1 MTTSLFIRPL
11 VLDKP
16 HVTAI
21 GAVSKKIMKPLKVHV
36 NKCARAFR
44 LRAAFGIGLLAATV
58 PVGTAL
64 TQEALGIAAVVND
77 EVVSAYD
84 LEQRVALIVSSTGVD
99 GSGEAGKRLREQ
111 VLRTL
116 IDEKLQMQE
125 AKRLEVVADPKEVDE
140 TLNGIAEQNNM
151 TPDQLRETL
160 ERSGVSIDSLLTQIQ
175 AEIAW
180 SDLVRKKFMSRISP
194 GDEQV
199 DEVLARMEANAG
211 RPEFLVAEIFLS
223 VESPDDDEEVRRS
236 ALRLVEQL
244 QQGATFSA
252 VARQFSQAATAAT
265 GGDLGWV
272 GEGQLSSELDKA
284 LNDIRP
290 GDISAPLRAGGG
302 YYILLVRDKRSAAG
316 GGLSGV
322 EVDVRQVMFPY
333 IDEQQPNK
341 RITIPNPTPA
351 VPMAA
356 STIAR
361 SNSAI
366 PSGLNCEGFQKLI
379 ESLGKSVL
387 GDGGKMMLADVP
399 HLFRETTEKIATN
412 VVSEPI
418 LSPQGVHRVMVCNRK
433 DFTSKLP
440 PRDVVEARLNQEAL
454 ALRARRYLRDLR
466 RDAVVEFR

>member
-1 MTTSLFIRPL
+1 MKVRTIRL
-11 VLDKP
+11 VM
-16 HVTAI
+16 AI
-21 GAVSKKIMKPLKVHV
+21 S
-36 NKCARAFR
+36 
-44 LRAAFGIGLLAATV
+44 IGLAATG
-58 PVGTAL
+58 PVNSAL
-64 TQEALGIAAVVND
+64 TQEAQGIAAVVND
-77 EVVSAYD
+77 EVISAYD

-99 GSGEAGKRLREQ
+99 GTGEAGKRLREQ

-125 AKRLEVVADPKEVDE
+125 AKRLEIVADPKEVEE

-151 TPDQLRETL
+151 NTEQLRETL
-160 ERSGVSIDSLLTQIQ
+160 AKGGVSIEALIMQIQ

-180 SDLVRKKFMSRISP
+180 ADLVRKKFMARVAP

-199 DEVLARMEANAG
+199 DEVLARMQANAG
-211 RPEFLVAEIFLS
+211 RPEYLVAEIFLG
-223 VESPDDDEEVRRS
+223 VESPDDDEEVRRG

-244 QQGATFSA
+244 QQGAPFNA

-272 GEGQLSSELDKA
+272 SEGQLSAELDKA
-284 LNDIRP
+284 LATAKP
-290 GDISAPLRAGGG
+290 GQTTEPLRAGGG
-302 YYILLVRDKRSAAG
+302 YYILLLRDKRSASA

-333 IDEQQPNK
+333 MDEAQSGK
-341 RITIPNPTPA
+341 RMTVNNPSSAHPA
-351 VPMAA
+351 AA
-356 STIAR
+356 RAIAR
-361 SNSAI
+361 SQASL
-366 PSGLNCEGFQKLI
+366 PPGVNCENFKKTVD
-379 ESLGKSVL
+379 ELGSSAL

-399 HLFRETTEKIATN
+399 HLFRDTAEKIGIGIL
-412 VVSEPI
+412 SEPL
-418 LSPQGVHRVMVCNRK
+418 LSPQGVHRLMVCQREE
-433 DFTSKLP
+433 FQSKLP

>member
-1 MTTSLFIRPL
+1 MMAEYLRDRFWAPALRLAIAVGMG
-11 VLDKP
+11 VLASGP
-16 HVTAI
+16 
-21 GAVSKKIMKPLKVHV
+21 VSS
-36 NKCARAFR
+36 
-44 LRAAFGIGLLAATV
+44 
-58 PVGTAL
+58 AL
-64 TQEALGIAAVVND
+64 TQEAQGIAAVVND
-77 EVVSAYD
+77 EVVSGYD

-99 GSGEAGKRLREQ
+99 GTGEAGKRLREQ

-140 TLNGIAEQNNM
+140 TLTSIAEQNNM

-160 ERSGVSIDSLLTQIQ
+160 ERSGVSIESLLTQIK

-180 SDLVRKKFMSRISP
+180 ADLVRKKFLSRISP

-199 DEVLARMEANAG
+199 DEVLARMEANVG
-211 RPEFLVAEIFLS
+211 RPEYLIAEIFLS

-236 ALRLVEQL
+236 ALRLADQL
-244 QQGATFSA
+244 QQGAPFNA

-272 GEGQLSSELDKA
+272 AEGQLSKELDKA
-284 LNDIRP
+284 LADITP
-290 GDISAPLRAGGG
+290 GDVSAPLRAGGG
-302 YYILLVRDKRSAAG
+302 YYILLLRDKRSATA
-316 GGLSGV
+316 GGLSGI

-333 IDEQQPNK
+333 IDEEQPDK
-341 RITIPNPTPA
+341 RITIPNPSASHPI
-351 VPMAA
+351 AA
-356 STIAR
+356 KTIAK
-361 SNSAI
+361 AQAALQ
-366 PSGLNCEGFQKLI
+366 SGVNCDTFEKIIG
-379 ESLGKSVL
+379 ELGKSVL

-399 HLFRETTEKIATN
+399 HLFREVTQTIEIGTISQP
-412 VVSEPI
+412 V
-418 LSPQGVHRVMVCNRK
+418 LSPQGVHKVMVCDRK
-433 DFTSKLP
+433 AFQSKLP

>member
-1 MTTSLFIRPL
+1 MRFW
-11 VLDKP
+11 
-16 HVTAI
+16 
-21 GAVSKKIMKPLKVHV
+21 
-36 NKCARAFR
+36 
-44 LRAAFGIGLLAATV
+44 LAAGV
-58 PVGTAL
+58 CLLVAWPANAAL
-64 TQEALGIAAVVND
+64 TEEVQRIAAVVND
-77 EVVSAYD
+77 EVISVYD

-125 AKRLEVVADPKEVDE
+125 ARRLEVVADPKEVDE
-140 TLNGIAEQNNM
+140 TLNGIAEQNRM
-151 TPDQLRETL
+151 TTDQLRETL
-160 ERSGVSIDSLLTQIQ
+160 TQSGVGIESLLSQIQ
-175 AEIAW
+175 AEISWA
-180 SDLVRKKFMSRISP
+180 DLVRKKFMSRIAP

-211 RPEFLVAEIFLS
+211 RPEYLVAEIFLG
-223 VESPDDDEEVRRS
+223 VESPDDDEEVGRS

-272 GEGQLSSELDKA
+272 AEGQLSTELDKA
-284 LNDIRP
+284 LATLTP
-290 GDISAPLRAGGG
+290 GEVSAPLRAAGG
-302 YYILLVRDKRSAAG
+302 YYILLLRDKRSAAG

-333 IDEQQPNK
+333 AGAQQEGKPQPVKDPSLANPVVAAAMGRAQGLLANGVDCKNFEQVMQ
-341 RITIPNPTPA
+341 
-351 VPMAA
+351 
-356 STIAR
+356 
-361 SNSAI
+361 
-366 PSGLNCEGFQKLI
+366 
-379 ESLGKSVL
+379 SLGKSAL
-387 GDGGKMMLADVP
+387 ADGGKMMLADVP
-399 HLFRETTEKIATN
+399 HLFREATGKQQIG
-412 VVSEPI
+412 VPGQPI
-418 LSPQGVHRVMVCNRK
+418 VSPQGVHVVLVCDRK
-433 DFTSKLP
+433 EFQSKLP

>member
-1 MTTSLFIRPL
+1 MQRLAL
-11 VLDKP
+11 AAGLGL
-16 HVTAI
+16 ALGLA
-21 GAVSKKIMKPLKVHV
+21 GAVDP
-36 NKCARAFR
+36 ARA
-44 LRAAFGIGLLAATV
+44 
-58 PVGTAL
+58 
-64 TQEALGIAAVVND
+64 QEAVGIAAVVND

-151 TPDQLRETL
+151 TKEQLQETL

-180 SDLVRKKFMSRISP
+180 SDLVRKKFLSRIAP

-199 DEVLARMEANAG
+199 DAVLARMEANAG

-236 ALRLVEQL
+236 AIRLVEQL

-272 GEGQLSSELDKA
+272 SEGQLSAELDRA
-284 LNDIRP
+284 LAEIRP
-290 GDISAPLRAGGG
+290 GDVSQPLRAGGG
-302 YYILLVRDKRSAAG
+302 YYILLLRDKRAAAG
-316 GGLSGV
+316 SGLSGV

-333 IDEQQPNK
+333 IDPQQPDK
-341 RITIPNPTPA
+341 RITLTNPSPSNA
-351 VPMAA
+351 MAA
-356 STIAR
+356 ATIAR
-361 SNSAI
+361 SQSAMHA
-366 PSGLNCEGFQKLI
+366 GVNCDNFKQTI
-379 ESLGKSVL
+379 DALGKSVL

-399 HLFRETTEKIATN
+399 HLFRETTGNIAIG
-412 VVSEPI
+412 VLSEPL
-418 LSPQGVHRVMVCNRK
+418 LSPQGVHRVMVCDRK
-433 DFTSKLP
+433 DFQSKLP

>member
-1 MTTSLFIRPL
+1 MALGL
-11 VLDKP
+11 
-16 HVTAI
+16 
-21 GAVSKKIMKPLKVHV
+21 
-36 NKCARAFR
+36 
-44 LRAAFGIGLLAATV
+44 GLLAMGPLASA
-58 PVGTAL
+58 PA
-64 TQEALGIAAVVND
+64 QEAIGIAAVVND

-99 GSGEAGKRLREQ
+99 GSGDAGKRLREQ

-140 TLNGIAEQNNM
+140 TLSSIAEQNSM
-151 TPDQLRETL
+151 TSDQLTETL
-160 ERSGVSIDSLLTQIQ
+160 ERSGVNIDSLLNQIK

-180 SDLVRKKFMSRISP
+180 SDLVRKKFLSRINP

-211 RPEFLVAEIFLS
+211 RPEYLVGEIFLS

-244 QQGATFSA
+244 QQGASFSA

-272 GEGQLSSELDKA
+272 SEGQLSSELDKT
-284 LNDIRP
+284 LSDIKP
-290 GDISAPLRAGGG
+290 GDVSSPLRAGGG
-302 YYILLVRDKRSAAG
+302 YYILMLRDKRSAVG

-333 IDEQQPNK
+333 IDEQQPGK
-341 RITIPNPTPA
+341 RITIPGPNAGMPIAAAA
-351 VPMAA
+351 V
-356 STIAR
+356 AR
-361 SNSAI
+361 SLSALQ
-366 PSGLNCEGFQKLI
+366 SGLTCENFKQTI
-379 ESLGKSVL
+379 DALGKGIL

-399 HLFRETTEKIATN
+399 HMFRDSAEKIALN
-412 VVSEPI
+412 VLSEPI
-418 LSPQGVHRVMVCNRK
+418 LSTQGVHRVMVCSRK
-433 DFTSKLP
+433 DFQSKLP

>member
-1 MTTSLFIRPL
+1 MQRLAL
-11 VLDKP
+11 AVGLGL
-16 HVTAI
+16 ALGLA
-21 GAVSKKIMKPLKVHV
+21 GAVGP
-36 NKCARAFR
+36 ARA
-44 LRAAFGIGLLAATV
+44 
-58 PVGTAL
+58 
-64 TQEALGIAAVVND
+64 QEAVGIAAVVND

-151 TPDQLRETL
+151 TKEQLQETL

-180 SDLVRKKFMSRISP
+180 SDLVRKKFLSRIAP

-199 DEVLARMEANAG
+199 DAVLARMEANAG

-236 ALRLVEQL
+236 AIRLVEQL

-272 GEGQLSSELDKA
+272 SEGQLSAELDRA
-284 LNDIRP
+284 LAEIRP
-290 GDISAPLRAGGG
+290 GDVSQPLRAGGG
-302 YYILLVRDKRSAAG
+302 YYILLLRDKRAAAG
-316 GGLSGV
+316 SGLSGV

-333 IDEQQPNK
+333 IDPQQPDK
-341 RITIPNPTPA
+341 RITLTNPSPSNA
-351 VPMAA
+351 MAA
-356 STIAR
+356 ATIAR
-361 SNSAI
+361 SQSAMHA
-366 PSGLNCEGFQKLI
+366 GVNCDNFKQTI
-379 ESLGKSVL
+379 DALGKSVL

-399 HLFRETTEKIATN
+399 HLFRETTGNIAIG
-412 VVSEPI
+412 VLSEPL
-418 LSPQGVHRVMVCNRK
+418 LSPQGVHRVMVCDRK
-433 DFTSKLP
+433 DFQSKLP

>member
-1 MTTSLFIRPL
+1 MWGRGIRL
-11 VLDKP
+11 
-16 HVTAI
+16 
-21 GAVSKKIMKPLKVHV
+21 
-36 NKCARAFR
+36 AF
-44 LRAAFGIGLLAATV
+44 AFSIGLLATG
-58 PVGTAL
+58 PVNSAL

-125 AKRLEVVADPKEVDE
+125 AKRLEIVADPKEVDE
-140 TLNGIAEQNNM
+140 TLGGIAEQNRM
-151 TPDQLRETL
+151 TTDQLRETL
-160 ERSGVSIDSLLTQIQ
+160 ERSGVSIDSLLTQIK

-180 SDLVRKKFMSRISP
+180 SDLVRKKFLSRISP

-211 RPEFLVAEIFLS
+211 RPEFLVAEIFLG

-236 ALRLVEQL
+236 AMRLVEQL
-244 QQGATFSA
+244 QQGAAFNA

-272 GEGQLSSELDKA
+272 AEGQLATELDKVLA
-284 LNDIRP
+284 TTSP
-290 GDISAPLRAGGG
+290 GDVTAPLRAGGG
-302 YYILLVRDKRSAAG
+302 YYILLLRDKRSAAG
-316 GGLSGV
+316 GGLSGI

-333 IDEQQPNK
+333 IDEAQPDK
-341 RITIPNPTPA
+341 RITIPNPTASHPKA
-351 VPMAA
+351 VAA
-356 STIAR
+356 IAR
-361 SNSAI
+361 SNSALQ
-366 PSGLNCEGFQKLI
+366 SGVDCKNFQQTI
-379 ESLGKSVL
+379 AALGKSAL

-399 HLFRETTEKIATN
+399 HLFRETTEKIDIG
-412 VVSEPI
+412 VISQPL
-418 LSPQGVHRVMVCNRK
+418 LSPQGVHRVMVCDREEYK
-433 DFTSKLP
+433 SKLP

>member
-1 MTTSLFIRPL
+1 MVTPIKSDHMWSRGIRL
-11 VLDKP
+11 AF
-16 HVTAI
+16 AI
-21 GAVSKKIMKPLKVHV
+21 S
-36 NKCARAFR
+36 
-44 LRAAFGIGLLAATV
+44 IGLLATW
-58 PVGTAL
+58 PVNSAL

-125 AKRLEVVADPKEVDE
+125 AKRLEIVADPKEVDE
-140 TLNGIAEQNNM
+140 TLSGIAEQNRM
-151 TPDQLRETL
+151 TTDQLRETL
-160 ERSGVSIDSLLTQIQ
+160 ERSGVSIDSLLTQIR

-180 SDLVRKKFMSRISP
+180 SDLVRKKFLSRISP

-236 ALRLVEQL
+236 AMRLVEQL
-244 QQGATFSA
+244 QQGAAFNA

-272 GEGQLSSELDKA
+272 AEGQLATELDKVLA
-284 LNDIRP
+284 STAP
-290 GDISAPLRAGGG
+290 GEISPPIRAGGG
-302 YYILLVRDKRSAAG
+302 YYILLLRDKRSASG

-333 IDEQQPNK
+333 IDEAQPDK
-341 RITIPNPTPA
+341 RITIPNPTA
-351 VPMAA
+351 SHPMAA
-356 STIAR
+356 AAIAR
-361 SNSAI
+361 SNSTLQ
-366 PSGLNCEGFQKLI
+366 SGVDCKNFQQTI
-379 ESLGKSVL
+379 ATLGKSVL

-399 HLFRETTEKIATN
+399 HLFRETTGKIDIG
-412 VVSEPI
+412 VLSQPL
-418 LSPQGVHRVMVCNRK
+418 LSPQGVHRVMVCGREEYK
-433 DFTSKLP
+433 SKLP

>member
-1 MTTSLFIRPL
+1 MTVTKGHILIR
-11 VLDKP
+11 
-16 HVTAI
+16 
-21 GAVSKKIMKPLKVHV
+21 
-36 NKCARAFR
+36 ARA
-44 LRAAFGIGLLAATV
+44 LRVLVASGVALLAV
-58 PVGTAL
+58 NGPVSSAL
-64 TQEALGIAAVVND
+64 TQEAVGIAAVVND

-125 AKRLEVVADPKEVDE
+125 AKRLEVVADPKEVEE
-140 TLNGIAEQNNM
+140 TVNGIAEQNNM
-151 TPDQLRETL
+151 NADQLRETL
-160 ERSGVSIDSLLTQIQ
+160 ERGGVSMDSLLTQIK

-272 GEGQLSSELDKA
+272 AEGQLSTELDNA

-290 GDISAPLRAGGG
+290 GDVSSPLRAGGG

-316 GGLSGV
+316 GSLSGV
-322 EVDVRQVMFPY
+322 EVEVRQVMFPY
-333 IDEQQPNK
+333 VDAQQPDK
-341 RITIPNPTPA
+341 RITIPNPNPGI
-351 VPMAA
+351 PIA
-356 STIAR
+356 STTIAR

-366 PSGLNCEGFQKLI
+366 PSGLTCDGFQKLI

-399 HLFRETTEKIATN
+399 HLFRETTEKIPIST
-412 VVSEPI
+412 VSEPI
-418 LSPQGVHRVMVCNRK
+418 LSPQGVHRIMVCNRK
-433 DFTSKLP
+433 DFQSKLP